1 MIGALIK
8 ALEVVSKKVVQE
20 EISKRLE
27 TKGNKEMAR
36 ANIEAFERAYNEV
49 AEA

>member
-1 MIGALIK
+1 MIGALLK

-20 EISKRLE
+20 EIRKRLE
-27 TKGNKEMAR
+27 TKGNKEMAK